1 MQLNCGGLIKVRK
14 QKNEGIQQ
22 DHGTGRDG
30 TGRDRTGIVPA
41 DDIYN
46 GSRTGPEEIDGTGNK
61 FERDGI
67 PSRLS
72 REI

>member
-22 DHGTGRDG
+22 DHG